1 MTKELD
7 SQERMRRLEELV
19 AHVLEERATR
29 DVNVIHAERLTLGQ
43 RLADS
48 VADMAGSWAFIGA
61 FAGVVAA
68 WMAINGLAAI
78 HHWDPYP
85 FILLNLVLSCVA
97 ALQAPVIMMS
107 QNRQELRDRLQA
119 DSDYRVNVKAEILLE
134 HLTQEIEDMKLVLAS
149 MSGANADTFVI
160 QRTDE

>member
-1 MTKELD
+1 MTEELD

-19 AHVLEERATR
+19 AHVLEERAAR

-48 VADMAGSWAFIGA
+48 VADVAGSWAFIGA
-61 FAGVVAA
+61 FVGLLVV

-119 DSDYRVNVKAEILLE
+119 ESDYRVNVKAEILLE

-149 MSGANADTFVI
+149 MSGTYADAVVI
-160 QRTDE
+160 ETTDE